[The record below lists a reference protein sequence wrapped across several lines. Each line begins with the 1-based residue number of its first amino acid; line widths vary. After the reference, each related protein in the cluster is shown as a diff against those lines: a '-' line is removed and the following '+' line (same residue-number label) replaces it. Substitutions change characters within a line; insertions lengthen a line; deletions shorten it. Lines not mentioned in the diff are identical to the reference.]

1 MKNLIYVVF
10 SLVLLSC
17 SKKVQVQENEV
28 VLVFSKWNN
37 NDATTLYKPGSY
49 EIPFYKDY
57 AAVQI
62 VEDTLMVP
70 FILNADKKTERTIRL
85 NIKPIPEKSFE
96 LYDSMGFGY
105 SRSFV
110 LPLVEEQLKELQ
122 YFQGT
127 SNELLQKLNAGLE
140 KHPVFHKY
148 VQITKLEIE

>member
-1 MKNLIYVVF
+1 MKNLLYFVF

-17 SKKVQVQENEV
+17 SKKVQVQEDEV
-28 VLVFSKWNN
+28 VMVFSKWNN
-37 NDATTLYKPGSY
+37 SEAITLYKPGSY

-62 VEDTLMVP
+62 VEDTLTVP
-70 FILNADKKTERTIRL
+70 FTLNADEKTERTIRL
-85 NIKPIPEKSFE
+85 NIRPIPEKSFE
-96 LYDSMGFGY
+96 LYDIMGFSY

-127 SNELLQKLNAGLE
+127 SKQMLQKLKAGLE

>member
-1 MKNLIYVVF
+1 MKKLIYFVF
-10 SLVLLSC
+10 FPVLLSC

-37 NDATTLYKPGSY
+37 NEATTLHKPGSY

-110 LPLVEEQLKELQ
+110 LPLVGEQLKELQ